1 MAVNYKLSETAVE
14 VRTLIASSPSGLRV
28 RDIEALMGRDRGD
41 AEIASAMAELRHHEL
56 VKRRT
61 RDCNNLT
68 YYVLR

>member
-1 MAVNYKLSETAVE
+1 MAVNYRLSETAAQ
-14 VRTLIASSPSGLRV
+14 VRMLIASSPSGLRV
-28 RDIEALMGRDRGD
+28 RDIEEAMGRSKGD

-68 YYVLR
+68 YYVIR